1 MSNATNDSH
10 AEPMLPEQLSPD
22 RGACYV
28 SPGQAKP
35 ALAASVALG
44 LGSRR
49 IHRSSPRGSNPAALW
64 RDRNRVGFSI
74 SMRPEG
80 LRASLARFGS
90 AANRL
95 KCYVGSNC
103 SLPRG
108 GLFFRAK
115 SRKKRRPFSAK
126 IDNKLSMWELSSLR
140 VGVVG
145 HSLQPSPLGR
155 VARNERG
162 GVGLA
167 SRQGGRQ

>member
-1 MSNATNDSH
+1 MIGDCRLMICEVGSYDLFRKSTINNQQSTIVIQYSLVRNRLAKCRWNGSNERHLCLGFVFCHATNDSH

-90 AANRL
+90 VANRL
-95 KCYVGSNC
+95 KCYQI
-103 SLPRG
+103 P
-108 GLFFRAK
+108 
-115 SRKKRRPFSAK
+115 
-126 IDNKLSMWELSSLR
+126 
-140 VGVVG
+140 
-145 HSLQPSPLGR
+145 
-155 VARNERG
+155 
-162 GVGLA
+162 
-167 SRQGGRQ
+167 